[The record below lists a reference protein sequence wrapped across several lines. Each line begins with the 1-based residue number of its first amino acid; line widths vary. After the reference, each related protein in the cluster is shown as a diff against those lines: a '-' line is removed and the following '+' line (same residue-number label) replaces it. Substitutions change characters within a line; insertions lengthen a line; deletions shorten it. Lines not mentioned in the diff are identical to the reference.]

1 MKNKAKTIMI
11 TDQNG
16 NQQTYVKYKDYKKLL
31 KLYNK
36 LIERCSMS
44 EALKSLANAVI
55 NLNDKQKK
63 YDEITIASNTYFV
76 LNVDEEK
83 REITYCMKDV
93 LSREEMLK
101 YFTDKWYQD
110 STDYC
115 VRYNS
120 DVRNN
125 KFEDSYIYKI
135 LNSTFKED
143 KLKGLNIVG
152 DVRLLTKEEV
162 EDLDEEHRNINKYY
176 WTMTPCNDTNELVYG
191 SSARVCGTY
200 SSGGL
205 GIWNVNNTFG
215 IRPVFT
221 LKY

>member
-1 MKNKAKTIMI
+1 MKNKIKTIMI

-16 NQQTYVKYKDYKKLL
+16 NQQTYVKYRDYKKLL
-31 KLYNK
+31 KLYSK

-83 REITYCMKDV
+83 REITYCMKNV
-93 LSREEMLK
+93 LPREEMLK
-101 YFTDKWYQD
+101 YFTDEWYQD
-110 STDYC
+110 STDYG
-115 VRYNS
+115 VRFNS
-120 DVRNN
+120 DVKNN

-135 LNSTFKED
+135 LNSTFRED

-152 DVRLLTKEEV
+152 DVRLLTKYEV
-162 EDLDEEHRNINKYY
+162 EELDEEHKNINKWY
-176 WTMTPCNDTNELVYG
+176 WAMTPYNNMTGLVYG
-191 SSARVCGTY
+191 SYACVFAVDSNGSLGTWHVY
-200 SSGGL
+200 CTIG
-205 GIWNVNNTFG
+205 V
-215 IRPVFT
+215 RPVFT
-221 LKY
+221 IRY

>member
-36 LIERCSMS
+36 LIERYSMS

-55 NLNDKQKK
+55 NSNDKQKN
-63 YDEITIASNTYFV
+63 DEITIAGNTYFV

-83 REITYCMKDV
+83 REITYCMKNV
-93 LSREEMLK
+93 LPREEVLK
-101 YFTDKWYQD
+101 YFVDPWYQD

-120 DVRNN
+120 NIRNN
-125 KFEDSYIYKI
+125 RYEDSYIYKI

-143 KLKGLNIVG
+143 KLKGLDIIG
-152 DVRLLTKEEV
+152 DVRLLTKDEV
-162 EDLDEEHRNINKYY
+162 EELDEEHRNIGKWY
-176 WTMTPCNDTNELVYG
+176 WTMTPYNDMEILED
-191 SSARVCGTY
+191 
-200 SSGGL
+200 GGL
-205 GIWNVNNTFG
+205 ASVFFVRSNGYLHNGSVNNTRG
-215 IRPVFT
+215 VRPVFT
-221 LKY
+221 VKY

>member
-1 MKNKAKTIMI
+1 MKNKVKTIMI

-55 NLNDKQKK
+55 NLNDKQKN
-63 YDEITIASNTYFV
+63 DEITIGDNTYFV
-76 LNVDEEK
+76 LSINKEK
-83 REITYCMKDV
+83 REITYCMKNV
-93 LSREEMLK
+93 LPREEVLK
-101 YFTDKWYQD
+101 YFVDPWYQD

-120 DVRNN
+120 DIRNN
-125 KFEDSYIYKI
+125 RYKDSYIYKI

-143 KLKGLNIVG
+143 KLKGLDIIGN
-152 DVRLLTKEEV
+152 VRLLTKGEV
-162 EDLDEEHRNINKYY
+162 EELDEEHRNIGKWY
-176 WTMTPCNDTNELVYG
+176 WTMTPYNDMEILEDG
-191 SSARVCGTY
+191 SHASVFAVN
-200 SSGGL
+200 SHGGL
-205 GIWNVNNTFG
+205 YSWYVDNATPGV
-215 IRPVFT
+215 RPVFT
-221 LKY
+221 VKY